1 MKIRLP
7 LPLRTALLS
16 SFLAV
21 FSYTVQSAT
30 LSWYGENG
38 GSFVEN
44 WWNPSPDT
52 PDSPHRQDL
61 LPHDNLVFGDQDPS
75 SLEERTGLQEVI
87 FGQKAT
93 YGSFTLTSAL
103 DWNIATAGSV
113 FESVSVT
120 AAGKTLTFD
129 GLEVTDAMTATG
141 NLVSTGNVKVGGD
154 FTLGASSTLT
164 GTNLDVSGALSNA
177 GTITL
182 SGGIDD
188 AIVDTEF
195 RRDYSGPIF
204 QRRDGRQR
212 HGCRRDEF
220 VPGGEPVRQF
230 IGHYR
235 QRSFD
240 SWSRYF
246 GGRY

>member
-38 GSFVEN
+38 GYFVEN

-61 LPHDNLVFGDQDPS
+61 LPHDNLIFGDQDPS

-87 FGQKAT
+87 FGQKDT

-182 SGGIDD
+182 SGGLTTQSWTLSSGGTILAQSFNGGMGDSD
-188 AIVDTEF
+188 MVVDGTNLSLGGTCPSIHWPLPATEL
-195 RRDYSGPIF
+195 
-204 QRRDGRQR
+204 
-212 HGCRRDEF
+212 
-220 VPGGEPVRQF
+220 
-230 IGHYR
+230 
-235 QRSFD
+235 
-240 SWSRYF
+240 
-246 GGRY
+246 